1 MLQKIFYLNFLNVI
15 VSAISQSKI
24 IVCFKYFSFFI
35 KTELKQET
43 LYFITIHSFY
53 NLSFVLFNYLTYC

>member
-24 IVCFKYFSFFI
+24 VVCFMYFSFFI
-35 KTELKQET
+35 KTELEQET
-43 LYFITIHSFY
+43 LYFSTIHSTT
-53 NLSFVLFNYLTYC
+53 NTLL